1 MKLHHTA
8 VAIIF
13 FIPLLFSCNKVDDIP
28 GDDISGKSPIL
39 VSADNV
45 SPFTRAYLPQGM
57 CDNFKVYAASEKDGN
72 RTEVM
77 NGYEVRFDSEDW
89 TYVNDSQPLMY
100 WSNDADRYLFTAGAP
115 TSAVTAISGNSMTL
129 HLENNTKESAMAAEP
144 LKIEN
149 SSDDYG
155 KTVNLRFS
163 YVHCMVSV
171 AFIKNA
177 SEDVGVTN
185 IELTPTASIA
195 SNAEL
200 VYNYVW
206 NNPTTT
212 TQQSTSATTTT
223 QMSISERSAE
233 SLKFNDVTIKANT
246 SDAVLSG
253 TRYYCVPDAGNTK
266 DWKVSLKCNGEE
278 KTGTFENS
286 DKWESG
292 KNYIY
297 VFSLG
302 EKTPK
307 LIKVISQDM
316 QDIFFDCNDIIS
328 GGNFSNADMTE

>member
-8 VAIIF
+8 AAMIF

-28 GDDISGKSPIL
+28 GEDISGKSPIL

-77 NGYEVRFDSEDW
+77 NGYEVKFVSDDW

-115 TSAVTAISGNSMTL
+115 ISAVTAISGNSMTL
-129 HLENNTKESAMAAEP
+129 HLENNTTGSAMAAEP

-149 SSDDYG
+149 SSADYG

-171 AFIKNA
+171 AFVRNDTKDIAVTDIK
-177 SEDVGVTN
+177 
-185 IELTPTASIA
+185 LTP
-195 SNAEL
+195 NAAITTKADIK
-200 VYNYVW
+200 YTYDW
-206 NNPTTT
+206 NTSPETTS
-212 TQQSTSATTTT
+212 TQLENKDTSAEGFT
-223 QMSISERSAE
+223 
-233 SLKFNDVTIKANT
+233 FDNVTVTANT
-246 SDAVLSG
+246 EDAVVSG
-253 TRYYCVPDAGNTK
+253 TRYYCVPDASNTK
-266 DWKVSLKCNGEE
+266 DWTVSLKCNGEE

-286 DKWESG
+286 YTWKSG

-297 VFSLG
+297 VFALTEMG
-302 EKTPK
+302 LK
-307 LIKVISQDM
+307 LIKVITQD
-316 QDIFFDCNDIIS
+316 DFFDCNDTIP
-328 GGNFSNADMTE
+328 GGNFSNTAMTE

>member
-1 MKLHHTA
+1 MKLFKTTIVLA
-8 VAIIF
+8 SIF
-13 FIPLLFSCNKVDDIP
+13 PLLFSCNKVDDIP
-28 GDDISGKSPIL
+28 GEDISGKSPIL

-45 SPFTRAYLPQGM
+45 SPFTRAYVPDGM
-57 CDNFKVYAASEKDGN
+57 YDNFKVYAASEKDGN

-77 NGYEVRFDSEDW
+77 NGYEVRFGSEDW
-89 TYVNDSQPLMY
+89 TYVNDSLPLMY
-100 WSNDADRYLFTAGAP
+100 WNSNADRYLFTAGAP
-115 TSAVTAISGNSMTL
+115 ISAVTSISGNSMTL
-129 HLENNTKESAMAAEP
+129 HLENNTTGSAMAAEP
-144 LKIEN
+144 LKIEK
-149 SSDDYG
+149 SSSDYG
-155 KTVNLRFS
+155 KTVNLRFG
-163 YVHCMVSV
+163 YAHCMVCV

-195 SNAEL
+195 SKAEL

-253 TRYYCVPDAGNTK
+253 TRYFCVPDASNTK
-266 DWKVSLKCNGEE
+266 DWTVSLKCNGEE
-278 KTGTFENS
+278 KTGSFENT
-286 DKWESG
+286 KWQSG

-297 VFSLG
+297 EFSLG

-316 QDIFFDCNDIIS
+316 QDMYFDCNDIIP
-328 GGNFSNADMTE
+328 GGNFSNDNMTE

>member
-1 MKLHHTA
+1 MKLFKTTIVLA
-8 VAIIF
+8 SIF
-13 FIPLLFSCNKVDDIP
+13 PLLFSCNKVDDIP
-28 GDDISGKSPIL
+28 GEDISGKSPIL
-39 VSADNV
+39 VTADNV
-45 SPFTRAYLPQGM
+45 SPFTRANLPQGM

-77 NGYEVRFDSEDW
+77 NGYEVSFVSKDW

-115 TSAVTAISGNSMTL
+115 ISAVTAISGNSMTL
-129 HLENNTKESAMAAEP
+129 RLENNTTESAMAAEP

-163 YVHCMVSV
+163 YAHCMVSV
-171 AFIKNA
+171 AFTRNA
-177 SEDVGVTN
+177 TEGIAVTD
-185 IELTPTASIA
+185 IQLTPNAAITTKADITYTYDWNTSPASTTKVTSKEKSIA
-195 SNAEL
+195 SFTFADVAIPSN
-200 VYNYVW
+200 
-206 NNPTTT
+206 
-212 TQQSTSATTTT
+212 
-223 QMSISERSAE
+223 SE
-233 SLKFNDVTIKANT
+233 I
-246 SDAVLSG
+246 AVVSG
-253 TRYYCVPDAGNTK
+253 TRYFCVPDASNTK
-266 DWKVSLKCNGEE
+266 DWTVSLKCNGEK

-286 DKWESG
+286 YKWQSG

-316 QDIFFDCNDIIS
+316 YFDCNDIIP
-328 GGNFSNADMTE
+328 GGNFSNDDMTE